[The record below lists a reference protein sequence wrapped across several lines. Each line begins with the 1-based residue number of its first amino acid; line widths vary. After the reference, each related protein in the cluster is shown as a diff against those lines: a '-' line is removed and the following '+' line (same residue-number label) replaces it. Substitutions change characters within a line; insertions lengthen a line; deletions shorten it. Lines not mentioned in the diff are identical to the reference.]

1 MGAYLANILTS
12 ENFEDK
18 KFYNVVSNEGDLIE
32 GIPTLI
38 IGREKAKELYPN
50 APILDWKIN
59 DEVYWTYGKRVRRE
73 RNEDDIKKFKK
84 LMLERLIKGADYWFF
99 NVLTATKEEK
109 TKFNITLMDST
120 RKVVLISGDMA
131 YIYYVDTHET
141 IGVSL
146 YDIDYSGVGRDKIL
160 KLFER
165 NKSIKIINERDFIS
179 YETRDIIT
187 NKKYIIPYLS
197 TLVPSN

>member
-109 TKFNITLMDST
+109 IKFNITLMDST

>member
-1 MGAYLANILTS
+1 MSAYLANILTS

-18 KFYNVVSNEGDLIE
+18 KFYNVVSDEGDLIE

-179 YETRDIIT
+179 YETRDIVI